1 MYKKIFIFIFI
12 FFALTL
18 ARCKQKQDNNATDTL
33 VSGVIQIV
41 ADEDMRYIVEA
52 ELDVFALHFPEAFVF
67 PKYFDEKQ
75 TIEYLI
81 NDSVKFAIVGRRLDA
96 HELSLLPPTRVVRTY
111 PFGYEGIA
119 FVINRQNPDSIATA
133 KQIEAIIMGKIN
145 TWKEIN
151 PLSSLDSMKIFFANG
166 QNGIMR
172 YISDSIT
179 RGQQEVSKRF
189 FRLNE
194 GENIFDKI
202 ASDPNNIGIVGMNL
216 MGNLNSRQ
224 YAENE
229 RKVRLI
235 RISKDEKATLNNS
248 YLPYAGDLYN
258 GNYPFWRP
266 LYILLSETREGL
278 PRGLS
283 FFLTQQIG
291 QKVVQKAGLMP
302 ITDVHKTMTRWDE

>member
-1 MYKKIFIFIFI
+1 MYKKIFLFLLLV
-12 FFALTL
+12 AT
-18 ARCKQKQDNNATDTL
+18 ATGCKPKQEDEATDTL
-33 VSGVIQIV
+33 VSGVIRIA
-41 ADEDMRYIVEA
+41 ADEEMRRIVEA

-75 TIEYLI
+75 TIDYLI
-81 NDSVKFAIVGRRLDA
+81 NDSVKLAIVGRQLDA
-96 HELSLLPPTRVVRTY
+96 RELSLLPPTRIVRTY

-119 FVINRQNPDSIATA
+119 FVINRQNPDSIATV

-145 TWKEIN
+145 TWTEIN
-151 PLSSLDSMKIFFANG
+151 PSSSLDSIKIFFASR
-166 QNGIMR
+166 QSGIMR

-179 RGQQEVSKRF
+179 RGSQDVSKRF
-189 FRLNE
+189 FHLNE
-194 GENIFDKI
+194 GEDIFDKI

-216 MGNLNSRQ
+216 MGNLNSNQ

-235 RISKDEKATLNNS
+235 RVSKEAKATLDNS

-291 QKVVQKAGLMP
+291 QKVIQKAGLMP
-302 ITDVHKTMTRWDE
+302 ITDVHKTMTRWND